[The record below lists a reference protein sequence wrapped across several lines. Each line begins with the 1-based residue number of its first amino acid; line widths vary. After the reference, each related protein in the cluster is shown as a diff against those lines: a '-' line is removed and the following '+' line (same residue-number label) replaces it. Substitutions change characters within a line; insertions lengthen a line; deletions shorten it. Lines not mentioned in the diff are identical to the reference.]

1 MIEAV
6 QSGFQEQYKLN
17 SWMVIGNMRTLLSL
31 LVASRLSPT
40 IIGFI
45 LAINAPPLVAR
56 LANAGAVFIGRPY
69 LRPRSSTFSWPEAR
83 PILASGTAYSL
94 TTLMSFVNHQLPIIL
109 IGRVAMPQEAAV
121 FAAAMNLFM
130 ISLGPVSMIAIPL
143 WPAVSDSLA
152 RSDLRWAIRAFGR
165 LLRYSVV
172 YGSLVALGFGIAGS
186 RILRMWFGGALQPRM
201 SLMLL
206 IGAYS
211 FLAIWEYVHFMFL
224 IGLNKIGRASGIY
237 AFRSVLGLAAVLAV
251 LKPWGGP
258 GVCAALCASV
268 LALTGWMYPRL
279 IRQVFLARGAA
290 VSAAATAQ
298 IF

>member
-1 MIEAV
+1 MI
-6 QSGFQEQYKLN
+6 
-17 SWMVIGNMRTLLSL
+17 IGNLGTLLSL
-31 LVASRLSPT
+31 LVAARLFPT

-45 LAINAPPLVAR
+45 LAVNAPPLVAR

-69 LRPRSSTFSWPEAR
+69 LRPHASSFSWPQAR

-130 ISLGPVSMIAIPL
+130 ISLGPVSMFAIPL

-152 RSDLRWAIRAFGR
+152 RNDLRWATRIFTK
-165 LLRYSVV
+165 LMRYSVV

-186 RILRMWFGGALQPRM
+186 RILRMWFGGALQPKM

-211 FLAIWEYVHFMFL
+211 FLAIWEYIHFMFL

-237 AFRSVLGLAAVLAV
+237 ALRSALGLAAVLAV

-279 IRQVFLARGAA
+279 IRQDFSVRGAA
-290 VSAAATAQ
+290 VTEAASAHN
-298 IF
+298 F